1 MRPSLQSLQDI
12 HASLA
17 LQQPQWDDAR
27 PVERVRAT
35 LRTCPPLV
43 TADAAEALRH
53 LLADVAAGRA
63 LLLQAG
69 DCAEDPA
76 ESTPRHVRRKTDL
89 LDHLAETAGAI
100 TGKPVL
106 RVGRIAGQFA
116 KPRSKPVE
124 QVGGTTLPVFRGH
137 MVNAPEADPVS
148 RRADPE
154 RILTCH
160 QAAQE
165 IVRELADVNA
175 GRPPAEQVW
184 TSHEALL
191 LDYELPMLRQDGTRP
206 YLGSTHLPW
215 IGERTRQPEGAHVRL
230 LAEVLNPVACKI
242 GSGTTT
248 EDVTALA
255 ARLDP
260 HREPGRL
267 VLVARMGTDFVAS
280 RLPPLVEAVRAAG
293 HPAIWLCDPMHGNTI
308 TSPAGHKTRLVDAM
322 LAEIEGFGTA
332 LAESGGVNGGLHLET
347 TPDDVTECA
356 ADVSQLG
363 SVGDRHTTFCD
374 PRLNPDQALRMVTGW
389 AHTLR

>member
-1 MRPSLQSLQDI
+1 MRPSLQDI

-43 TADAAEALRH
+43 TADAAEGLRH

-76 ESTPRHVRRKTDL
+76 ESSPRHVRRKTDL
-89 LDHLAETAGAI
+89 LDHLAEAAGAV

-124 QVGGTTLPVFRGH
+124 QVGGITLPVFRGH

-160 QAAQE
+160 QAARE
-165 IVRELADVNA
+165 IVRELADLNA

-191 LDYELPMLRQDGTRP
+191 LDYELPMLRQDGTRS

-215 IGERTRQPEGAHVRL
+215 IGERTRQPDGAHVRL

-255 ARLDP
+255 DRLDP

>member
-1 MRPSLQSLQDI
+1 MRPSLQSLQDL

-43 TADAAEALRH
+43 TADAAEGLRR

-89 LDHLAETAGAI
+89 LDHLAETAGAV

-124 QVGGTTLPVFRGH
+124 QVGGVTLPVFRGH

-260 HREPGRL
+260 HHEPGRL
-267 VLVARMGTDFVAS
+267 VLVARMGTDFVTS

-332 LAESGGVNGGLHLET
+332 LADSGGVNGGLHLET

>member
-1 MRPSLQSLQDI
+1 MRPSLQDI

-43 TADAAEALRH
+43 TADAAEVLRR

-76 ESTPRHVRRKTDL
+76 ESSPRHVRRKTDL
-89 LDHLAETAGAI
+89 LDHLAEAVGAV

-124 QVGGTTLPVFRGH
+124 QVGGITLPVFRGH

-154 RILTCH
+154 RILTCQ
-160 QAAQE
+160 QAARE

-215 IGERTRQPEGAHVRL
+215 IGERTRQPDGAHVRL
-230 LAEVLNPVACKI
+230 LAQVLNPVACKI

-255 ARLDP
+255 DRLDP

>member
-1 MRPSLQSLQDI
+1 MRPSVKDI
-12 HASLA
+12 QASLA

-27 PVERVRAT
+27 PVERVRDT
-35 LRTCPPLV
+35 LGTCPALV
-43 TADAAEALRH
+43 TADAAERLRH
-53 LLADVAAGRA
+53 LLADVAAGRS

-89 LDHLAETAGAI
+89 LDLLADTVGGI

-106 RVGRIAGQFA
+106 RIGRIAGQFA

-124 QVGGTTLPVFRGH
+124 QVGGITLPVFRGH
-137 MVNAPEADPVS
+137 MVNGPEPDPVS
-148 RRADPE
+148 RRPDPE

-160 QAAQE
+160 RAATD
-165 IVRELADVNA
+165 IVRELDAVNA
-175 GRPPAEQVW
+175 GRPAAEQVW

-191 LDYELPMLRQDGTRP
+191 LDYELPMLRQAGTRR

-255 ARLDP
+255 DRLDP

-267 VLVARMGTDFVAS
+267 VLVARMGTDFVTS

-322 LAEIEGFGTA
+322 LAEIEGFGAA

-356 ADVSQLG
+356 ADVSELG
-363 SVGDRHTTFCD
+363 GVGDRHTTFCD
-374 PRLNPDQALRMVTGW
+374 PRLNPGQALRMVTGW